1 MPDVRGGCAVSA
13 RERLL
18 SYALSATPNEVTIAK
33 CEELADDLRAEVR
46 AEVAADVHRAGLPSF
61 PAGERP
67 DLVAKTVRA
76 VDVRIAEQG
85 AEAPYGVAE
94 QPSLAGEQPNF
105 YESGR
110 TYLGDY
116 GWQFRVDI
124 ITTHPE
130 DGERTAL
137 GWRRFNDAWE
147 PYAYGE
153 GDWEIHLISG
163 LEIAPEGGSSAAGRA
178 E

>member
-1 MPDVRGGCAVSA
+1 MTA

-33 CEELADDLRAEVR
+33 CEELADAYRDEVR

-67 DLVAKTVRA
+67 ELVAKTVRA

-85 AEAPYGVAE
+85 TEAPYGVAARPLTPHAE
-94 QPSLAGEQPNF
+94 LAQVRARLNAVLDICDREERNAVRWENPIPVPEWVAEVQ
-105 YESGR
+105 R
-110 TYLGDY
+110 AALGD
-116 GWQFRVDI
+116 
-124 ITTHPE
+124 
-130 DGERTAL
+130 
-137 GWRRFNDAWE
+137 
-147 PYAYGE
+147 
-153 GDWEIHLISG
+153 
-163 LEIAPEGGSSAAGRA
+163 AAGRA